1 MKSIAWT
8 DAGAAAWTLLE
19 YLIHDRLGH
28 RSPLHNPFGIEH
40 MAHHATTSY
49 FAPAWKKALA
59 AMIVISGTGAALAP
73 LMGRQAAFA
82 FATGLTGMYALYE
95 IIHRRTHTHAPRG
108 RYGRFLRRHHFYH
121 HFHDPRANFG
131 VTSPFWDLVF
141 GTYARPG
148 VIRVPQNTRCPGFS
162 TRRPE
167 RSTFYSRIITMSARA
182 SSRRGKTNCIPPLAR
197 PPAGPSGFPEAA
209 RTFSPR
215 PISARRPDGK

>member
-1 MKSIAWT
+1 MNSIAWT
-8 DAGAAAWTLLE
+8 AAGAAAWTLLE

-148 VIRVPQNTRCPGFS
+148 VIRVPQKHAMSWLFDPKTGAVNLLFADHYDVGQGLVQARKDEFV
-162 TRRPE
+162 
-167 RSTFYSRIITMSARA
+167 SR
-182 SSRRGKTNCIPPLAR
+182 L
-197 PPAGPSGFPEAA
+197 
-209 RTFSPR
+209 
-215 PISARRPDGK
+215 